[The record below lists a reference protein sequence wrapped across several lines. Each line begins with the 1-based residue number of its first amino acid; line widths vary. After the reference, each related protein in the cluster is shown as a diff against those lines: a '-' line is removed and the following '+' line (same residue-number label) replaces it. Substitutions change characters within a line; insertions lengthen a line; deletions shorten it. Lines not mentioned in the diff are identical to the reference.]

1 MKRLCLLFIGCI
13 LLAGCSE
20 NTSEGKGTFPEKNIE
35 IIAPASPGGGWDRTA
50 RSAQRAMN
58 ADGTVEED
66 ITVVNKPGGGGEVG
80 WQYLMQQDAHFAAL
94 NSSLLIT
101 GPLLGQTELTHEEFT
116 PLAMLSTEW
125 LAVAVREDA
134 GIDSGT
140 ELLEQLKE
148 DPKSLVIGVSPS
160 LGSGNHLAFVQAV
173 IEYGIDPTELQ
184 FLVYSSGGDIM
195 NALLGG
201 HIDVTSNSLS
211 DLSEQYLAGEV
222 DILAVTSPGRLDA
235 FPDIPTWK
243 EQGIDMEFPHWRG
256 IMGPPG
262 MSEEEIASWDL
273 YLSEMVETEEWQT
286 DLENNNLEEFYMN
299 SEETKEFLQ
308 DQNEFFEGIVED
320 SGLTP

>member
-1 MKRLCLLFIGCI
+1 MK
-13 LLAGCSE
+13 
-20 NTSEGKGTFPEKNIE
+20 GKGLSRKNIE
-35 IIAPASPGGGWDRTA
+35 IISPASPGGGWDRTA

-101 GPLLGQTELTHEEFT
+101 GPLLGQTELTYEEFT

-222 DILAVTSPGRLDA
+222 DILAVTSPERLDA

-243 EQGIDMEFPHWRG
+243 EQDIDMEFPHWRG

-262 MSEEEIASWDL
+262 MSEEEIAAWDL
-273 YLSEMVETEEWQT
+273 YLSEMVKTDEWKA

-308 DQNEFFEGIVED
+308 EQNEFLKV
-320 SGLTP
+320 

>member
-1 MKRLCLLFIGCI
+1 MKHLCLLFMACA
-13 LLAGCSE
+13 LLAGCSG
-20 NTSEGKGTFPEKNIE
+20 NTSEGKGTFPERNIE

-50 RSAQRAMN
+50 RSTQRAMN

-80 WQYLMQQDAHFAAL
+80 WQYLMQQDSHFAAL

-101 GPLLGQTELTHEEFT
+101 GPLLGQTELTYEEFT

-125 LAVAVREDA
+125 LAVGVKAGSGIES
-134 GIDSGT
+134 GID
-140 ELLEQLKE
+140 LLEQLKE

-160 LGSGNHLAFVQAV
+160 LGSGNHLSFVQAV

-222 DILAVTSPGRLDA
+222 DILAVTSPERLEA

-243 EQGIDMEFPHWRG
+243 EQDIDMEFPHWRG
-256 IMGPPG
+256 IMGPPD
-262 MSEEEIASWDL
+262 MSEEEIAAWDL
-273 YLSEMVETEEWQT
+273 YLSGMVETEEWQT
-286 DLENNNLEEFYMN
+286 DLENNNLEAFYMN
-299 SEETKEFLQ
+299 SAETVEFLKE
-308 DQNEFFEGIVED
+308 QNDFFEDIVED